1 MSEMSYGGYNK
12 MKREGSER
20 GYYTT
25 DMESESENGIEAEMN
40 QKSNG
45 AERVVTCC
53 FSRQAN

>member
-25 DMESESENGIEAEMN
+25 DMESESENGIEVEMN
-40 QKSNG
+40 RKSNG
-45 AERVVTCC
+45 AEWAVTV
-53 FSRQAN
+53 FPH

>member
-12 MKREGSER
+12 TKREGSER

-40 QKSNG
+40 RK
-45 AERVVTCC
+45 
-53 FSRQAN
+53 